1 MLKFNKHHAP
11 WLAAALLA
19 VVSLGAQA
27 QADLRSGTI
36 FSSGMKFEEKDGESL
51 YRGIC
56 QGCHM
61 PDAKGAQGAGAY
73 PALADDPRL
82 AAKAYPAIMVLKGS
96 RAMPSFAMGL
106 DDAQVAA
113 VVNYVRS
120 HFGNSYRDTLSAAEV
135 KALRK

>member
-1 MLKFNKHHAP
+1 MLKHIKYCAP
-11 WLAAALLA
+11 LVVAALLA
-19 VVSLGAQA
+19 TVSLGAQA
-27 QADLRSGTI
+27 QADLRSGSI

-61 PDAKGAQGAGAY
+61 PDAKGAQGAGVY
-73 PALADDPRL
+73 PALASNPRL
-82 AAKAYPAIMVLKGS
+82 TAKQYPAIMVLKGS

-113 VVNYVRS
+113 VVNYIRS
-120 HFGNSYRDTLSAAEV
+120 HFGNDYRDTLSAAEV